1 MILTRIKFLRDFMNN
16 KKYPLFILFLVVL
29 IDMIGFTLVIPF
41 LTYFIQDLAE
51 KAGTVDVGNRDWWV
65 GITLAAYT
73 FGQFLFTPVISTM
86 SDKFGRRP
94 IIIFGLISNTIF
106 LFAFGL
112 SGSLWFALIVRFL
125 AGVGN
130 ANIAVSRAYIGDVS
144 EPEKLASR
152 MGLLGAAFGLG
163 FMIGPFVGGV
173 LSNPADV
180 IGGIFDNDFW
190 REYPYLL
197 PCIFAS
203 LLSGISLI
211 LAIFKLPESLPKE
224 SRTGV
229 SDSPIKSVKKIFN
242 SLIGIKN
249 LEPSLSLLILINAIY
264 LLSFTMM
271 HATFIL
277 FTGMEIS
284 KGGLDYSPTM
294 NGYLFA
300 YVGLNGV
307 IIQGGL
313 IRLLSKKFDNKLL
326 MLLGL
331 IISAIGLVSIPY
343 LNPEPFVIILFILT
357 LVSLGSGLFQ
367 PTQSALLTLEAR
379 DSNVELGFVMG
390 SQEGFGAL
398 SRVLGPII
406 AAFIW
411 KATVESD
418 GFFDYHTVFHICG
431 ILMLFAVLMQLKLK
445 LNFQKKIVE
454 I

>member
-1 MILTRIKFLRDFMNN
+1 MND

-51 KAGTVDVGNRDWWV
+51 KAGTVGVGNRDWWV

-144 EPEKLASR
+144 EPEKLAAR

-180 IGGIFDNDFW
+180 IGGIFDNNFW

-224 SRTGV
+224 SRTGAA
-229 SDSPIKSVKKIFN
+229 DSSIKSIKKIFN
-242 SLIGIKN
+242 SLVGIKN

-326 MLLGL
+326 MLSGL

-411 KATVESD
+411 KATVEND
-418 GFFDYHTVFHICG
+418 GYFDYHTVFHVCG

-445 LNFQKKIVE
+445 LNYQDKIVE
-454 I
+454 N

>member
-1 MILTRIKFLRDFMNN
+1 MNN
-16 KKYPLFILFLVVL
+16 KKYPLFILYLVVL

-51 KAGTVDVGNRDWWV
+51 KAGTVGVGNRDWWV

-144 EPEKLASR
+144 EPEKLAAR

-163 FMIGPFVGGV
+163 FMIGPFLGGV

-180 IGGIFDNDFW
+180 IGGIFDNNFW

-197 PCIFAS
+197 PCIFSS

-224 SRTGV
+224 SRTGAA
-229 SDSPIKSVKKIFN
+229 DSPIKSIKKIFN
-242 SLIGIKN
+242 SLVGIKN

-284 KGGLDYSPTM
+284 KGGLDYTPTM

-313 IRLLSKKFDNKLL
+313 IRVLSKKFDNKLL
-326 MLLGL
+326 MLSGL

-343 LNPEPFVIILFILT
+343 LSPEPFVIILFILT

-411 KATVESD
+411 KATVEND
-418 GFFDYHTVFHICG
+418 GYFDYHTVFHVCG

-445 LNFQKKIVE
+445 LNYQDKIVE
-454 I
+454 N

>member
-1 MILTRIKFLRDFMNN
+1 MND

-51 KAGTVDVGNRDWWV
+51 KAGTVGVGNRDWWV

-144 EPEKLASR
+144 EPEKLAAR

-180 IGGIFDNDFW
+180 IGGIFDNNFW

-224 SRTGV
+224 SRTGAA
-229 SDSPIKSVKKIFN
+229 DSSIKSIKKIFN
-242 SLIGIKN
+242 SLVGIKN

-326 MLLGL
+326 MLSGL

-411 KATVESD
+411 KATVEND
-418 GFFDYHTVFHICG
+418 GYFDYHTVFHVCG
-431 ILMLFAVLMQLKLK
+431 ILMLFAVLMQLSR
-445 LNFQKKIVE
+445 
-454 I
+454 

>member
-1 MILTRIKFLRDFMNN
+1 MNN

-51 KAGTVDVGNRDWWV
+51 KAGTVGVGNRDWWV

-144 EPEKLASR
+144 EPEKLAAR

-163 FMIGPFVGGV
+163 FMVGPFLGGV

-180 IGGIFDNDFW
+180 IGGIFDNNFW

-224 SRTGV
+224 SRTGAA
-229 SDSPIKSVKKIFN
+229 DSPIKSIKKIFN
-242 SLIGIKN
+242 SLVGIKN

-313 IRLLSKKFDNKLL
+313 IRVLSKKFDNKLL
-326 MLLGL
+326 MLSGL

-343 LNPEPFVIILFILT
+343 LNPEPFLIILFILT

-411 KATVESD
+411 KATVEND
-418 GFFDYHTVFHICG
+418 GYFDYHTVFHVCG

-445 LNFQKKIVE
+445 LNYQDKIVE
-454 I
+454 N

>member
-1 MILTRIKFLRDFMNN
+1 MNN
-16 KKYPLFILFLVVL
+16 KKYPLFILYLVVL

-51 KAGTVDVGNRDWWV
+51 KAGTVGAGNRDWWV

-144 EPEKLASR
+144 EPENLEAR

-163 FMIGPFVGGV
+163 FMVGPFVGGV

-180 IGGIFDNDFW
+180 IGGIFDNNFW

-224 SRTGV
+224 SRTGAA
-229 SDSPIKSVKKIFN
+229 DSPIKSIKKIFN
-242 SLIGIKN
+242 SLVGIKN

-284 KGGLDYSPTM
+284 KGGLDYTPTM

-313 IRLLSKKFDNKLL
+313 IRVLSKKFDNKLL
-326 MLLGL
+326 MLSGL

-367 PTQSALLTLEAR
+367 PTQSTLLTLEAR

-411 KATVESD
+411 KATVEND
-418 GFFDYHTVFHICG
+418 GYFDYHTVFHVCG
-431 ILMLFAVLMQLKLK
+431 ILMLFAVLIQLKLK
-445 LNFQKKIVE
+445 LNYQDKIVE
-454 I
+454 N